1 VKYHIP
7 KKNVGIKNPA
17 WCKNDAAK
25 LFIDFQYKLEYKKKQ
40 RQNKTVCLHKVC
52 IRKQTARRTSTY
64 LREGKYM
71 NAALEHMMKL

>member
-1 VKYHIP
+1 M
-7 KKNVGIKNPA
+7 KNPA

-25 LFIDFQYKLEYKKKQ
+25 LFIDFQYKLEYKKTEAY
-40 RQNKTVCLHKVC
+40 RGRT
-52 IRKQTARRTSTY
+52 KQTARRTSTY

>member
-25 LFIDFQYKLEYKKKQ
+25 LFIDFQYKLEYKKTEAYRGRTKQ
-40 RQNKTVCLHKVC
+40 CVYTKYVLENKQH
-52 IRKQTARRTSTY
+52 A
-64 LREGKYM
+64 
-71 NAALEHMMKL
+71 EHQHT